1 MSPRHALPVSV
12 AAALLLAGCAAVPTA
27 PAAPA
32 AEPAPAAGDGNL
44 VVRDPWERM
53 NRGIFAFNE
62 GLDRWFL
69 EPVAT
74 GWDFVMPDP
83 VELAIQHFFGNL
95 DFPVVFVNDLLQAKP
110 VAAVEDLGRFM
121 INSTAG
127 VAGFFDLAT
136 YLGMPDSDEDFGQT
150 LGVWGVPP
158 GPYLVLP
165 LLGPSNPRDTGGLI
179 VDSATRVYPYF
190 LPFYVN
196 IGSTSLSIV
205 NRRSRLL
212 ETIREERKSAFDFY
226 VAVRNAYVQRR
237 DDQIGDRK
245 PKSKESD
252 DDLYELDPLDETQ

>member
-1 MSPRHALPVSV
+1 MSPRHALPVGLL
-12 AAALLLAGCAAVPTA
+12 AALLLAGCATAPTAPTA
-27 PAAPA
+27 PAAQPA
-32 AEPAPAAGDGNL
+32 AAGDDDR
-44 VVRDPWERM
+44 VVHDPLERA

-62 GLDRWFL
+62 GVDRWFL

-83 VELAIQHFFGNL
+83 VELAIQHFFRNL
-95 DFPVVFVNDLLQAKP
+95 DFPVVLVNDLLQAKP
-110 VAAVEDLGRFM
+110 IAAVEDLGRFM

-127 VAGFFDLAT
+127 VAGFFDPAT

-150 LGVWGVPP
+150 LGVWGVPA

-179 VDSATRVYPYF
+179 VDSATRVYPLF

-196 IGSTSLSIV
+196 IGSASVSVV

-212 ETIREERKSAFDFY
+212 ETIREERKAAFDFY
-226 VAVRNAYVQRR
+226 AAVRNAYVQRR
-237 DDQIGDRK
+237 ENQIGDRK
-245 PKSKESD
+245 PKSEESD
-252 DDLYELDPLDETQ
+252 DDLYDVDLPDDSQ

>member
-1 MSPRHALPVSV
+1 MSFPTARPVGLLAV
-12 AAALLLAGCAAVPTA
+12 LLLAGCAAVPTA
-27 PAAPA
+27 PTAPA
-32 AEPAPAAGDGNL
+32 AEPERAGEDDAA
-44 VVRDPWERM
+44 VHDPWERM

-83 VELAIQHFFGNL
+83 VELAIQRFFRNL
-95 DFPVVFVNDLLQAKP
+95 DFPVVFANDLLQAKP

-121 INSTAG
+121 INSTVG
-127 VAGFFDLAT
+127 VAGFFDPAT
-136 YLGMPDSDEDFGQT
+136 HLGMPDSDEDFGQT

-165 LLGPSNPRDTGGLI
+165 VLGPSNPRDTGGFV
-179 VDSATRVYPYF
+179 VDRATLVYTWF
-190 LPFYVN
+190 LPWYVN
-196 IGSTSLSIV
+196 FGSTSVSTV

-212 ETIREERKSAFDFY
+212 ETIREERKAAFDFY

-237 DDQIGDRK
+237 ENQVGDRK
-245 PKSKESD
+245 PKSEESD
-252 DDLYELDPLDETQ
+252 DDLYDVELLDDSQ